1 MTDPIDLDGRA
12 LVALGAVWLVT
23 VAATWPVARALDV
36 DPGAASWLVVAGM
49 LFRPAASTLYAMLR
63 GKEATR

>member
-1 MTDPIDLDGRA
+1 M
-12 LVALGAVWLVT
+12 ALGAVWLVT